1 MKKYFVLFTL
11 TFLTFTFASCEFYT
25 EKNQDE
31 NQDKTLFLVSYNQQ
45 IEISSGFENL
55 SDSFSFQWYES
66 FDKTNLSGTLLEGET
81 NSSFLVP
88 ATNQKGIRYYY
99 CTAKIGNSLNKSQS
113 SKTQSSTQSSEKIS
127 KLKKVVC
134 TGLPQVYINT
144 PNNSKITSKT
154 EWIKNAKI
162 SVQGSENQDWN
173 FDEVST
179 SIKGRGNTTWN
190 WPKKAYALKL
200 NKKQKILGF
209 PKSKRWVLIANY
221 LDNSFLR
228 NEMAFYLSETFN
240 LDWTCHGEF
249 VDLILNGEYKG
260 LYWFGEAIKV
270 DENRVNI
277 DENNDFLIE
286 MDTYFDETWKFKSQI
301 KNLPYQVKNDDSMN
315 DSRLEN
321 LKEKIYSLEKLLYPN
336 FSDDINASDCS
347 APDEVYSEI
356 LDIDSWAK
364 YYFVNE
370 IMSNRELGWPKSCYF
385 TFDTANNIFKAGPVW
400 DFDWVYQDLTCVL
413 QDTLYYDALFKSPS
427 FTSRAKNLWQEYYSL
442 IDIDGQIETLREKI
456 SVASEFDTLIWGK
469 HKDPS
474 EVVREDFDAYVDF
487 LKETLNKKLLVVND
501 AIMAL

>member
-1 MKKYFVLFTL
+1 MLSTKRLTLISKNRSKKYKFSNRNSPSQVDKIMRGGDDVWVKKYFVLFTL
-11 TFLTFTFASCEFYT
+11 TFLTFNFASCEFYT

-113 SKTQSSTQSSEKIS
+113 SKTQSSTQLSEKIS

-173 FDEVST
+173 FDEVFT

-228 NEMAFYLSETFN
+228 NEMAFYLSER
-240 LDWTCHGEF
+240 TCHGEF
-249 VDLILNGEYKG
+249 V
-260 LYWFGEAIKV
+260 V
-270 DENRVNI
+270 
-277 DENNDFLIE
+277 
-286 MDTYFDETWKFKSQI
+286 
-301 KNLPYQVKNDDSMN
+301 
-315 DSRLEN
+315 
-321 LKEKIYSLEKLLYPN
+321 
-336 FSDDINASDCS
+336 
-347 APDEVYSEI
+347 
-356 LDIDSWAK
+356 
-364 YYFVNE
+364 
-370 IMSNRELGWPKSCYF
+370 
-385 TFDTANNIFKAGPVW
+385 
-400 DFDWVYQDLTCVL
+400 
-413 QDTLYYDALFKSPS
+413 
-427 FTSRAKNLWQEYYSL
+427 
-442 IDIDGQIETLREKI
+442 
-456 SVASEFDTLIWGK
+456 
-469 HKDPS
+469 
-474 EVVREDFDAYVDF
+474 
-487 LKETLNKKLLVVND
+487 
-501 AIMAL
+501 